1 MGAEVRRRTPGVKQ
15 GLQVLTRRT
24 GFGLAST
31 VGADRASG
39 GCAATEISR
48 AVRVRGWVWTREGAR
63 AWREGGCG
71 GRQGVAGASGASD
84 VELGSHI
91 PHRCG
96 YDPASERRVN
106 LVLTGRA
113 CALVCVLCVCC
124 AVWGER
130 EEGHGARPQSLSI
143 AWLNASRRVS
153 Q

>member
-63 AWREGGCG
+63 AWRE
-71 GRQGVAGASGASD
+71 
-84 VELGSHI
+84 
-91 PHRCG
+91 
-96 YDPASERRVN
+96 
-106 LVLTGRA
+106 
-113 CALVCVLCVCC
+113 
-124 AVWGER
+124 
-130 EEGHGARPQSLSI
+130 
-143 AWLNASRRVS
+143 
-153 Q
+153 

>member
-63 AWREGGCG
+63 AWREGGGG
-71 GRQGVAGASGASD
+71 GREGGGCD
-84 VELGSHI
+84 GCL
-91 PHRCG
+91 
-96 YDPASERRVN
+96 RRR
-106 LVLTGRA
+106 T
-113 CALVCVLCVCC
+113 
-124 AVWGER
+124 W
-130 EEGHGARPQSLSI
+130 
-143 AWLNASRRVS
+143 
-153 Q
+153 